1 MDQLTCLRAVGL
13 DPACAKGVHPE
24 RLRKLAR
31 EGERYTAQH
40 LRALS
45 LHAGPLPVA
54 VPATP
59 EEYLAGRRA
68 LLGPLADGSVRQ
80 AGELAANRRHAQ
92 RLAMLPDGLV
102 LEISHHAV
110 PAQGPDS
117 STSYSAIVGIGRS

>member
-1 MDQLTCLRAVGL
+1 MEGSRQWRAVEDQLIP
-13 DPACAKGVHPE
+13 PALFAAM
-24 RLRKLAR
+24 RD
-31 EGERYTAQH
+31 
-40 LRALS
+40 
-45 LHAGPLPVA
+45 AGPLPVA

-59 EEYLAGRRA
+59 EEYLAGCRA